1 MRGGDDDWHLAT
13 EGSPTDRPRAPR
25 PGDPDALIA
34 PDVAQAFRVASWR
47 TRVGL
52 AAELAWRWLHQCYR
66 TEVEAGN
73 TFVWAVAALCAGAAV
88 YFALP
93 HEPSFVAL
101 CVVAGGAVI
110 GLIVGRCRQGVPF
123 PALLAAMA
131 VIGLWAVAL
140 EARLVAAPRLDH
152 DRTATVTGWVVDAET
167 VLNGATRMTIDVTGM
182 SAYRLPTDVIP
193 KRITVTFRKGT
204 PAFAVGDGIRFLARL
219 RPLPGPVM
227 PGGYDFARR
236 AYFEG
241 RGGTGYALGR
251 VEHVNPGERPWSV
264 WLAANIY
271 GLRYDIAERIRA
283 ALPGADG
290 AIAAAIIVGETRAIP
305 DAENDALR
313 MSGLPH
319 MITIAGLHMSIVASS
334 VFFGVRFLLALFPA
348 IALRVSI
355 KRIAALAALG
365 AITFYVLMAGPHI
378 SAERAYVM
386 AAIMLTSVILG
397 RPALTMRNL
406 ALSAIVL
413 VAVNPAQVIE
423 PGFLMSFLAVMAL
436 IAAYQLLAR
445 LRQLRGT
452 AYGRHRDRGIA
463 LHVAQSGL
471 NHMGSAAWSSLI
483 ATLATAAIT
492 ADQFYRV
499 PPYGAITNFI
509 VLPAIDM
516 VAMPCAVLTCL
527 LMPFG
532 LEAVPLY
539 LMGKSIDFML
549 MIGAFAASLPGGE
562 GLIGRIHPASSLLA
576 IFGTLWLCLWQQN
589 WRLLGLIPV
598 IVAIGLAPFVE
609 QPDVLI
615 GEGAKPIAVR
625 DASGR
630 LRVLATKQDRFTVA
644 NWLMA
649 DADPNTPPN
658 TRAPIDVRLNEGWR
672 CDSVGCVFLRPATN
686 AAARLTIAFVINPR
700 GFEEDCER
708 ADIIITRLKA
718 PDHCKATAHVIDR
731 TTLDRSGALTL
742 KLTQENTAEAGAR
755 RPWQVASTSALADAS
770 RPWRQTVSAVGPMTA
785 TPAPNSP
792 RQQPPPTKP
801 DTSTEASDL
810 VEPLA
815 PEAFIRDMVIAD
827 PTGSGDQRSQKK
839 RPKSILDPVDTLDPP
854 DAP

>member
-1 MRGGDDDWHLAT
+1 MQGGDDDWHLAT
-13 EGSPTDRPRAPR
+13 DGPPSDRRRAPR
-25 PGDPDALIA
+25 PGDPDTIVAPEIA
-34 PDVAQAFRVASWR
+34 DEFRAAGWW
-47 TRVGL
+47 TRIGL
-52 AAELAWRWLHQCYR
+52 AVELVRHWVHQCYR
-66 TEVEAGN
+66 TEIEAGN
-73 TFVWAVAALCAGAAV
+73 TFVWGVAALCAGAAS

-101 CVVAGGAVI
+101 SLVAVLAVT
-110 GLIVGRCRQGVPF
+110 GLIVGRCRYGVPF

-131 VIGLWAVAL
+131 GIGLWAVAF
-140 EARLVAAPRLDH
+140 EARIVAAPRLDH
-152 DRTATVTGWVVDAET
+152 ERTATVTGWVVDAET

-182 SAYRLPTDVIP
+182 SAYRLPADVIP
-193 KRITVTFRKGT
+193 RRITVTFRKGT

-241 RGGTGYALGR
+241 RGGTGYALGK
-251 VEHVNPGERPWSV
+251 VEHVTPGDRPWSV

-271 GLRYDIAERIRA
+271 GLRYDIAERIRT
-283 ALPGADG
+283 ALPGAEG

-305 DAENDALR
+305 DAENDVLR

-355 KRIAALAALG
+355 KRIAAVAALG

-445 LRQLRGT
+445 LRQLRGST
-452 AYGRHRDRGIA
+452 YGRHKDRGIVMHIA
-463 LHVAQSGL
+463 HSGL
-471 NHMGSAAWSSLI
+471 NHMGGAAWSSLI

-549 MIGAFAASLPGGE
+549 TIGAFAASLPGGE
-562 GLIGRIHPASSLLA
+562 GLIGRIHPLSSLLA
-576 IFGTLWLCLWQQN
+576 IFGSLWLCLWQQN
-589 WRLLGLIPV
+589 WRLLGIIPV
-598 IVAIGLAPFVE
+598 VIAVGLAPFVVE
-609 QPDVLI
+609 PDVLI

-625 DASGR
+625 DETGR

-658 TRAPIDVRLNEGWR
+658 TRAPIDARLNEGWR
-672 CDSVGCVFLRPATN
+672 CDTVGCVFMRPATTKT
-686 AAARLTIAFVINPR
+686 AALTIAFVLNPR

-708 ADIIITRLKA
+708 ADIVITRLTA
-718 PDHCKATAHVIDR
+718 PDHCRDTAHVIDR
-731 TTLDRSGALTL
+731 KTLERSGAMTL
-742 KLTQENTAEAGAR
+742 KLTLDGAGDNAKL
-755 RPWQVASTSALADAS
+755 RPWNVAETGALADPS
-770 RPWRQTVSAVGPMTA
+770 RPWRQLGRPSRPTMTSSVV
-785 TPAPNSP
+785 TPSPQPAPPAKSDP
-792 RQQPPPTKP
+792 
-801 DTSTEASDL
+801 STDATEL
-810 VEPLA
+810 TEPLA
-815 PEAFIRDMVIAD
+815 PDAFIRDMVVAD
-827 PTGSGDQRSQKK
+827 PTAWRDRRTPKK
-839 RPKSILDPVDTLDPP
+839 RPSLLLDPADTLDPP
-854 DAP
+854 DPP

>member
-1 MRGGDDDWHLAT
+1 MQGGDDDWRLAT
-13 EGSPTDRPRAPR
+13 EGSPAGRDRAPR
-25 PGDPDALIA
+25 PDDTDHGATRDLR
-34 PDVAQAFRVASWR
+34 QAFRQSGGSAR
-47 TRVGL
+47 LRL
-52 AAELAWRWLHQCYR
+52 AAELSVQWIRHCYR
-66 TEVEAGN
+66 TEIEAGN
-73 TFVWAVAALCAGAAV
+73 TFVWAVAALCPGAAA

-101 CVVAGGAVI
+101 SLVAGVSMA
-110 GLIVGRCRQGVPF
+110 GLVVGRMRSGVPF
-123 PALLAAMA
+123 AALLAAMA
-131 VIGLWAVAL
+131 AIGLWAVAL
-140 EARLVAAPRLDH
+140 EARLAAAPRLDH
-152 DRTATVTGWVVDAET
+152 ERTATVTGWVVDAET

-182 SAYRLPTDVIP
+182 SAYRLPADVVP

-236 AYFEG
+236 AFFEG

-251 VEHVNPGERPWSV
+251 IEHVIPGERPWSV
-264 WLAANIY
+264 WIAANIS

-283 ALPGADG
+283 ALPGAEG

-319 MITIAGLHMSIVASS
+319 MITIAGLHMSIVATS

-355 KRIAALAALG
+355 KRIAACAALA

-386 AAIMLTSVILG
+386 AAIMLVSVIVG

-436 IAAYQLLAR
+436 IAAYHLLAR
-445 LRQLRGT
+445 LRHLRGNV
-452 AYGRHRDRGIA
+452 YGRHRDRGIV

-539 LMGKSIDFML
+539 CMGKAIDFML

-562 GLIGRIHPASSLLA
+562 GLIGRIHPLSSLLA
-576 IFGTLWLCLWQQN
+576 IFGTLWLCLWQQS
-589 WRLLGLIPV
+589 WRLLGLLPV
-598 IVAIGLAPFVE
+598 LVAVVLAPFVD
-609 QPDVLI
+609 QPDILI
-615 GEGAKPIAVR
+615 GEGGKPIAVR
-625 DASGR
+625 DTSGR

-649 DADPNTPPN
+649 DADPNTPRN
-658 TRAPIDVRLNEGWR
+658 TRAPIDDRVTEGWR
-672 CDSVGCVFLRPATN
+672 CDTVGCVFMRPATN
-686 AAARLTIAFVINPR
+686 KTARLTIAFVINPR
-700 GFEEDCER
+700 SFEEDCDR
-708 ADIIITRLKA
+708 ADIVITRLSA
-718 PDHCKATAHVIDR
+718 PDHCRATTHVVDR
-731 TTLDRSGALTL
+731 KTLARSGAMTL
-742 KLTQENTAEAGAR
+742 KLSPGEIAGTSPSLSWR
-755 RPWQVASTSALADAS
+755 VVETSALADPS
-770 RPWRQTVSAVGPMTA
+770 RPWRQADHTSLPAIAPMQANRSVTPTSRSPVDTA
-785 TPAPNSP
+785 EEI
-792 RQQPPPTKP
+792 
-801 DTSTEASDL
+801 TEL
-810 VEPLA
+810 TEPLA
-815 PEAFIRDMVIAD
+815 PEAFIRDMMMTD
-827 PTGSGDQRSQKK
+827 PANPRRPSPQKK
-839 RPKSILDPVDTLDPP
+839 QPPSLLDPLDTLDPP
-854 DAP
+854 DPP

>member
-1 MRGGDDDWHLAT
+1 MQDGDDDWRVAT
-13 EGSPTDRPRAPR
+13 DGLPSERMRAPR
-25 PGDPDALIA
+25 PGDPDTLLA
-34 PDVAQAFRVASWR
+34 PDVAQAFRAASWWAR
-47 TRVGL
+47 IGL
-52 AAELAWRWLHQCYR
+52 ALELAGQWIHQCYR
-66 TEVEAGN
+66 TEIDAGN
-73 TFVWAVAALCAGAAV
+73 TFVWGVAALCAGAAA

-93 HEPSFVAL
+93 HEPSFWAL
-101 CVVAGGAVI
+101 SLVAGLAVA
-110 GLIVGRCRQGVPF
+110 GLVAGRCRYGVPF

-131 VIGLWAVAL
+131 AIGLWAVGF
-140 EARLVAAPRLDH
+140 EARLVAAPRFDH
-152 DRTATVTGWVVDAET
+152 ERTATVTGWVVDAET
-167 VLNGATRMTIDVTGM
+167 VLNGATRMTINVTGM
-182 SAYRLPTDVIP
+182 SAYRLPVNVIP
-193 KRITVTFRKGT
+193 KRMTVTFRKGT

-219 RPLPGPVM
+219 RALPGPVM

-251 VEHVNPGERPWSV
+251 VEHVNPGQRPWSV

-283 ALPGADG
+283 ALPGAEG

-334 VFFGVRFLLALFPA
+334 VFFGVRFLLALIPA

-355 KRIAALAALG
+355 KRIAAVAALG

-386 AAIMLTSVILG
+386 AAIMLISVILG

-445 LRQLRGT
+445 LRQLRGS
-452 AYGRHRDRGIA
+452 AYGRHKDRGIV

-509 VLPAIDM
+509 VLPAIDII
-516 VAMPCAVLTCL
+516 AMPCAVLTCL

-562 GLIGRIHPASSLLA
+562 GLIGRIHPWSSLLA

-598 IVAIGLAPFVE
+598 IVAIALAPFVE
-609 QPDVLI
+609 QPDVFI

-625 DASGR
+625 DETGR

-649 DADPNTPPN
+649 DADPHTPPN
-658 TRAPIDVRLNEGWR
+658 TRAPIDARLKEGWR
-672 CDSVGCVFLRPATN
+672 CDSVGCVFMRPATLKT
-686 AAARLTIAFVINPR
+686 AALTIAFVLNPR

-708 ADIIITRLKA
+708 ADIVITRLKA
-718 PDHCKATAHVIDR
+718 PEHCRASVHVIDR
-731 TTLDRSGALTL
+731 ATLERSGALTL
-742 KLTQENTAEAGAR
+742 KLTQDQTADAGPR
-755 RPWQVASTSALADAS
+755 RPWRVASTAALADPS
-770 RPWRQTVSAVGPMTA
+770 RPWRQTVSAASPMTA
-785 TPAPNSP
+785 IPAPNSS
-792 RQQPPPTKP
+792 QQQAPTAKP
-801 DTSTEASDL
+801 DTSTDTSDL

-815 PEAFIRDMVIAD
+815 PEAFIRDMVLAD
-827 PTGSGDQRSQKK
+827 PTGARDQRTPKK
-839 RPKSILDPVDTLDPP
+839 RQPSLLDPVDTLDPP
-854 DAP
+854 DPP